1 MSSSSLTAR
10 ETRLRNLLFFGTPP
24 LWPQWPFLPVVR
36 RRLGVEEE
44 HGVLYDAKGV
54 SGTLGYSA
62 TIFLTNYF
70 LRPSTEAGLLALP
83 REVHDCPEELWDAGW
98 TID

>member
-1 MSSSSLTAR
+1 M
-10 ETRLRNLLFFGTPP
+10 
-24 LWPQWPFLPVVR
+24 
-36 RRLGVEEE
+36 EEE
-44 HGVLYDAKGV
+44 YGVLSDAKGV

-70 LRPSTEAGLLALP
+70 LRPSTEAGLLALS

-98 TID
+98 TFD